1 MIRQKQDVCDQNDFI
16 PMITLKGVREENLR
30 V

>member
-1 MIRQKQDVCDQNDFI
+1 MIRQKQDVCDQNDLI
-16 PMITLKGVREENLR
+16 LMITLKGVREENLR